1 MMSLAR
7 NWSDSDAN
15 LTDRRGDFSFKLRKK
30 QRMPN
35 AVYLTWA
42 ITFSLSDWL
51 ICIAVFFFGRET
63 QFVTRE
69 NSSIFAREN
78 KIRTWKNRKKP
89 SKMRVK
95 IMFCTWNFRQITH
108 VKAKFTG
115 VKNIEYYTR
124 EKVNSA
130 REKYGTIFF
139 FFFLFFSLVFFFFIF
154 LFFFVFLRLAQ
165 PLWPSFS
172 ESLVF

>member
-1 MMSLAR
+1 ML
-7 NWSDSDAN
+7 
-15 LTDRRGDFSFKLRKK
+15 
-30 QRMPN
+30 
-35 AVYLTWA
+35 
-42 ITFSLSDWL
+42 
-51 ICIAVFFFGRET
+51 FFFGRER

-130 REKYGTIFF
+130 REKYGTNFLFLSFF
-139 FFFLFFSLVFFFFIF
+139 SFFFLFFF
-154 LFFFVFLRLAQ
+154 LFFPPFFCSFFSFLFLLNLKIHAKH
-165 PLWPSFS
+165 PPPTKHPPS
-172 ESLVF
+172 

>member
-51 ICIAVFFFGRET
+51 ICIAVFFLGGGGGAKEDAVRPPAKVLPWHTVLVNRRKASSWRKLFNRPATLSRKSASPFFSLNRNRKET
-63 QFVTRE
+63 DEDWRKKQIDWKT
-69 NSSIFAREN
+69 IFSLLYLAPHWNLSAR
-78 KIRTWKNRKKP
+78 KNRKNLQYW
-89 SKMRVK
+89 
-95 IMFCTWNFRQITH
+95 I
-108 VKAKFTG
+108 
-115 VKNIEYYTR
+115 
-124 EKVNSA
+124 
-130 REKYGTIFF
+130 
-139 FFFLFFSLVFFFFIF
+139 
-154 LFFFVFLRLAQ
+154 
-165 PLWPSFS
+165 
-172 ESLVF
+172 